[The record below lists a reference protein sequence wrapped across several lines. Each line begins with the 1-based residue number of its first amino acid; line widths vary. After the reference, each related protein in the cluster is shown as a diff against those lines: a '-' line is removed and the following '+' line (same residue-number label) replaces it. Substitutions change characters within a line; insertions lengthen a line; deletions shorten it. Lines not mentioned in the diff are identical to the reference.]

1 MVRFAAAV
9 GVLAVL
15 VVASLVWAAE
25 RPRQRAPERPTA
37 EPTRL
42 AKGSVTT
49 RAIRNNTIQLR
60 DLGRPLR
67 RLVRKPGPPGRDG
80 EDGQDGLDG
89 RDGEDGL
96 DGEDGEDGED
106 GVSGY
111 EVVRETTEVPANQ
124 ASASDEVDCP
134 GGKVVVGGG
143 ALPSSDNQFARFNVA
158 FTGPQDDNSGWQ
170 ASVTRAGPGPWTL
183 RVQAICTYLTP
194 ER

>member
-1 MVRFAAAV
+1 MIRFAAAV
-9 GVLAVL
+9 SVLAVL

-25 RPRQRAPERPTA
+25 RPSQKDQERPTTA
-37 EPTRL
+37 PARL
-42 AKGSVTT
+42 AKGSVTS
-49 RAIRNNTIQLR
+49 RAIRDNTIQLR
-60 DLGRPLR
+60 DLARPLR
-67 RLVRKPGPPGRDG
+67 GQVRKPGRPGRDG
-80 EDGQDGLDG
+80 EDGLDGLDG
-89 RDGEDGL
+89 LDGEDGF

-111 EVVRETTEVPANQ
+111 EVVRETTEVPADQ

-143 ALPSSDNQFARFNVA
+143 ALPSSANQFARFNVA

-194 ER
+194 DR

>member
-25 RPRQRAPERPTA
+25 RPRQRAPERPTT

-60 DLGRPLR
+60 DLRRPLR
-67 RLVRKPGPPGRDG
+67 RLVREPGPPGRDG

-89 RDGEDGL
+89 DDGEEGL

-111 EVVRETTEVPANQ
+111 EVVRKTTEVPADQ

-134 GGKVVVGGG
+134 GDKVVVGGG
-143 ALPSSDNQFARFNVA
+143 ALPSSDNQVARFNVA